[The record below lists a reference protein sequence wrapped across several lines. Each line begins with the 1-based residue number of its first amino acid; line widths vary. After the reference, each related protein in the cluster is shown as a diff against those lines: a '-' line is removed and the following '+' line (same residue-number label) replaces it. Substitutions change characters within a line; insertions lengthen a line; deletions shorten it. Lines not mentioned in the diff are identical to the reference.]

1 MFSIPLSP
9 SSTKTGSSRLSKMV
23 RYLSF
28 SLARTRFLSWTSAI
42 FSFSLN
48 DTQSMLMA
56 SSMRSK

>member
-1 MFSIPLSP
+1 
-9 SSTKTGSSRLSKMV
+9 MV

-48 DTQSMLMA
+48 DAQSMLMA